1 MPKGVCKLKKVLIV
15 DDTKNI
21 REMLKTFLVME
32 GYKVFEAT
40 NGEEALNIVTTN
52 KISLVFTDIK
62 MPGMSGT
69 ELLKSIKKYDKN
81 ITVIVMTA
89 FGTIKNAVECTK
101 FGASTYLQKPFT
113 AKRVKVVLDDVL
125 KKDSLKNNIN
135 AYIALA
141 KKLIFE
147 QEFDKAD
154 EVLKKA
160 LALNSSNGE
169 IYYLIG
175 DLYEKKGDL
184 EKGLKFKETAKIFD
198 FDE

>member
-1 MPKGVCKLKKVLIV
+1 MKKVLIA

-89 FGTIKNAVECTK
+89 FGTVKNAVECTK

-135 AYIALA
+135 AYIALG

-147 QEFDKAD
+147 EEFDKAD

-160 LALNSSNGE
+160 LALNNSNGE

-184 EKGLKFKETAKIFD
+184 EKGLKFKETAKIFN
-198 FDE
+198 FQV